1 MAVLSKTGITT
12 GATIQVGHVT
22 QSVDAF
28 TGLVSYD
35 ITLSGSLTLT
45 GSLNQ
50 SGSVRVSNAVTASSF
65 TGSFT
70 GSLAG
75 TASGAQYI
83 NNPTFPSY
91 NISGSGVNFLPGAL
105 GILAGSI
112 KLSSGVS
119 AVINPTA
126 LTGKRFQTQYWV
138 TATKA
143 SGSTSPGNNALM
155 IQETTPLAGSFLIKD
170 IGASTNDDVNFI
182 VVYL

>member
-28 TGLVSYD
+28 TGLVQYD
-35 ITLSGSLTLT
+35 VTLSGSFVLT
-45 GSLNQ
+45 GSMRVT
-50 SGSVRVSNAVTASSF
+50 GSVTASSY

-75 TASGAQYI
+75 TSSGAQVI
-83 NNPTFPSY
+83 NAGIPAYNP
-91 NISGSGVNFLPGAL
+91 SGSGINFLPGGL
-105 GILAGSI
+105 GMLAGSV
-112 KLSSGVS
+112 KMTSGTS
-119 AVINPTA
+119 LLINPTI
-126 LTGKRFQTQYWV
+126 LSGKRFQTQYWV

-155 IQETTPLAGSFLIKD
+155 VEERPAGSGTFYIRD

-182 VVYL
+182 VVYLQ